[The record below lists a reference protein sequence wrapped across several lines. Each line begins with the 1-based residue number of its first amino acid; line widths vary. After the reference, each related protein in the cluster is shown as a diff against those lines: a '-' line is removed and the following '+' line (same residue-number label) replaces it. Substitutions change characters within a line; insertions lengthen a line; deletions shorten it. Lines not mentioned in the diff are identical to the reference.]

1 MDRVMA
7 SPIHSTVVGV
17 FDDIDH
23 ARAAADDLKQGG
35 FGGDCVRVLSPR
47 SRKIAGDSPVGDTD
61 MSFPSEDP
69 EWFRDE
75 IKAGRSVVT
84 VRHADQQAEE
94 VRGLLRKHGG
104 TIKEPTDLG
113 TYGHGLP
120 ATPF

>member
-17 FDDIDH
+17 FDNVEH
-23 ARAAADDLKQGG
+23 ARAAADEFRQLG
-35 FGGDCVRVLSPR
+35 FPKDCVCVRTPR
-47 SRKIAGDSPVGDTD
+47 SRKLVDDCTPHEVDQD
-61 MSFPSEDP
+61 FPSEDP
-69 EWFRDE
+69 EWIRHE
-75 IKAGRSVVT
+75 IKAGKTVLF

-94 VRGLLRKHGG
+94 VRELVRKHGG
-104 TIKEPTDLG
+104 SISEPTDLG